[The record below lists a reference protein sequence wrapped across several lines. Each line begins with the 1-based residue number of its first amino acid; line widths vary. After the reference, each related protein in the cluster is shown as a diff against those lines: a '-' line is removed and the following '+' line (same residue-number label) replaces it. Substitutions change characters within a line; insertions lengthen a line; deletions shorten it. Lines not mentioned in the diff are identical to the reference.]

1 MYNGAK
7 IGASSV
13 AKLLVLN
20 RHRVLKEG
28 PATCVWT
35 FCQFKAQ
42 PFIRK
47 LKLKAPRSSIL
58 SSILFKKTDSVT
70 APTRSPAQS
79 PTTHTR
85 AGHQQPKDAL
95 AHGDRRARPTYC
107 PPIKDADSR
116 LASSTE
122 TKLSP
127 RLVLRREHEAM
138 CATGNGGGGQ
148 RPEAIASGRSQM

>member
-70 APTRSPAQS
+70 APTRSPARLFFS
-79 PTTHTR
+79 FKFSSSIIIYSFLSFAAPPLNEKMCLSASCVHLFFR
-85 AGHQQPKDAL
+85 MGL
-95 AHGDRRARPTYC
+95 SRPLFVYFRSFHMTNIAQILQMGKTYMVC
-107 PPIKDADSR
+107 LWLEPGAADW
-116 LASSTE
+116 
-122 TKLSP
+122 
-127 RLVLRREHEAM
+127 
-138 CATGNGGGGQ
+138 
-148 RPEAIASGRSQM
+148 